1 MLPQNDR
8 TPLVFIDSAVE
19 NQPTNLECD
28 CVDCACS
35 LVNAV
40 EAKATAVPSATLY
53 HSTTVSTQHL
63 DNAYTLFYGPFHEP
77 AVLNK
82 MAVSLLDQFAV
93 PRPVNPAAD
102 KDTQAAIARLQQAR
116 LLTPEG
122 TRFTVQQ
129 TSQQLN
135 AWLHVTDRCNLDC
148 SYCYLPH
155 LKHDMSL
162 ETGRQIIETLVETAV
177 THNYS
182 ELKLKYSG
190 GEALLRFPL
199 VKQLHQYAQELTQ
212 PHQIKLRGTILSN
225 GTLLTKTIAAEMR
238 ALGISL
244 MISLD
249 GLGCIHDAHRPY
261 AGGRGSFNDVQ
272 EGIAIAQNAVLNLVI
287 SITISGRNAHGLA
300 ELVRWL
306 LTKNL
311 RFNLNFYR
319 ENKHSDGELTFED
332 EQIISGMLAAYKEI
346 EQNMPDYSLLD
357 AIVDRANLS
366 APHLRTCGVGQNYMV
381 FDHNGRVNKC
391 QMHLYDG
398 PPNQTTSQPL
408 TWVQTAPEGIQNLSV
423 EDKDECSSCEWKY
436 WCAGGCPL
444 VTWQA
449 TGTFNK
455 RSPNCAIYKAIYP
468 EAMRLEG
475 LRLLQLHA
483 DQGMVL

>member
-1 MLPQNDR
+1 MN
-8 TPLVFIDSAVE
+8 AAE
-19 NQPTNLECD
+19 AQP
-28 CVDCACS
+28 
-35 LVNAV
+35 
-40 EAKATAVPSATLY
+40 TAVPPATLY
-53 HSTTVSTQHL
+53 HATPASTRQL
-63 DNAYTLFYGPFHEP
+63 DDTHTLFYGPFHQP

-82 MAVSLLDQFAV
+82 TAVSLLHQFTA
-93 PRPVNPAAD
+93 PRPITPTGNTE
-102 KDTQAAIARLQQAR
+102 TQTAITRLQQAR

-122 TRFTVQQ
+122 TQFSLQQ
-129 TSQQLN
+129 TNQQLS
-135 AWLHVTDRCNLDC
+135 AWLHVTDRCNQNC

-177 THNYS
+177 THNYP
-182 ELKLKYSG
+182 EIKLKYSG

-199 VKQLHQYAQELTQ
+199 VKKLHQYAQELTQ
-212 PHQIKLRGTILSN
+212 QQHIKLRGTLLSN
-225 GTLLTKTIAAEMR
+225 GTLLTETIAAEMGE
-238 ALGISL
+238 LGLNL

-249 GLGCIHDAHRPY
+249 GLGPVHDAHRPY
-261 AGGRGSFNDVQ
+261 AGGRGTFNDVA
-272 EGIAIAQNAVLNLVI
+272 EGIAIAQNAGLNIVI
-287 SITISGRNAHGLA
+287 SVTISGRNAHGLA

-306 LTKNL
+306 LAKNL

-319 ENKHSDGELTFED
+319 ENKRSDGELTLED

-346 EQNMPDYSLLD
+346 EQNMPEYSLLD
-357 AIVDRANLS
+357 AIVDRANLA
-366 APHLRTCGVGQNYMV
+366 APHLHTCGVGQNYMV

-408 TWVQTAPEGIQNLSV
+408 TWIQTAPEGIQNISV
-423 EDKDECSSCEWKY
+423 EDKEECSSCEWKY

-449 TGTFNK
+449 TGVFNK

-475 LRLLQLHA
+475 LRLLQYN
-483 DQGMVL
+483 Q